1 MMTPLFAQPVSQFN
15 PEAMINAAIA
25 ARAAESAAW
34 YASVMAAI
42 TLVVL
47 LGIGALMAVICL

>member
-1 MMTPLFAQPVSQFN
+1 MTPLFAQPVSQFN